1 MLKQPVPASSLFWKT
16 GAKALLSRLGRN
28 LDVSVVLISERSQLA
43 LEWEIDE
50 SGAAQLCEIEKVV
63 GLSKFLTDSEMLVE
77 EALYGHVAKEA
88 ILIADRKYAEAVE
101 KAGENPPVS
110 SLPLTYF
117 AGAPPYNEGQK
128 EGGLCIMCCT

>member
-1 MLKQPVPASSLFWKT
+1 MKNLFILDWDAMLKQPVPASSLFWKT

-28 LDVSVVLISERSQLA
+28 LDISVVLISERNQLA

-101 KAGENPPVS
+101 KAGIEFQEASEETFRRLYAELAN
-110 SLPLTYF
+110 L
-117 AGAPPYNEGQK
+117 
-128 EGGLCIMCCT
+128 